1 MPNIDRRTLLA
12 GSAAMLATRPA
23 LAASPKATVQ
33 GPGVYRTRLGDYQ
46 LTAIDDGTWF
56 LKIDG
61 DFVRNAGGDAVN
73 RALAEAEFRVF
84 FPQTDHAL
92 DGVQQRLWLAALL
105 LHVDTLIAVFAV
117 TGPIWF
123 DWTIPAS
130 FRLMPNTFCQSPPNF
145 HR

>member
-73 RALAEAEFRVF
+73 RALAAAFLPPSVLPVSF
-84 FPQTDHAL
+84 TVL
-92 DGVQQRLWLAALL
+92 LANTGS
-105 LHVDTLIAVFAV
+105 TLTMIDAGTGGQIA
-117 TGPIWF
+117 
-123 DWTIPAS
+123 D
-130 FRLMPNTFCQSPPNF
+130 
-145 HR
+145 